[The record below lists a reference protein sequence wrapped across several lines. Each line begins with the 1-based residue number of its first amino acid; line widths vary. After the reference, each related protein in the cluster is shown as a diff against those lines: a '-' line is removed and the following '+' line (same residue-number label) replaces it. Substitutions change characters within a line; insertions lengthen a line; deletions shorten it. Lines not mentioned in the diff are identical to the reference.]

1 MQAVKASGRIGLAD
15 GGVGQG
21 DGAAVMVS
29 RQCSG
34 RGRTAGITSAA
45 VPVLLPARVG
55 MSQIS

>member
-55 MSQIS
+55 MS